1 MLSSRDAKDVQRS
14 RERRYGRYS
23 QVRELYRRGISQD
36 GIAEAL
42 GLHHATV
49 RTYIR
54 AEVFPERATYRLPS
68 QLDPY
73 VPYLHQR
80 WVEGCKNPTQLWR
93 EIVAQG
99 YRGTP
104 RRIRRYVT
112 RLRQR
117 LQALTPD
124 QQTQWGQTTPLFSKP
139 SVRRVTSWLL
149 QPLSGLSSEQE
160 VFLTHLCELS
170 ADVKAVRDLVHI
182 FQKMVR
188 ERHAEVLPTWLE
200 SAEQSLEII
209 WGTLERLGL
218 ISFDLSRVAT
228 PQTHP

>member
-1 MLSSRDAKDVQRS
+1 MIEQATTKVIEQQLLAPANTRGPVALLSSRDAKDVQRS
-14 RERRYGRYS
+14 RERRYAQYC
-23 QVRELYRRGISQD
+23 QVRELYRRGILQD

-49 RTYIR
+49 HTYIR
-54 AEVFPERATYRLPS
+54 AEVFPERAPYRLPS

-99 YRGTP
+99 YGGTP
-104 RRIRRYVT
+104 RMIRRYVT

-117 LQALTPD
+117 IQALTPD
-124 QQTQWGQTTPLFSKP
+124 QQTQWGQTAPLFAKP
-139 SVRRVTSWLL
+139 SVRRVTHWLL
-149 QPLSGLSSEQE
+149 QPLRGLSPEQE

-170 ADVKAVRDLVHI
+170 VDVKAVRDLAHI
-182 FQKMVR
+182 FQKVVR
-188 ERHAEVLPTWLE
+188 ERHAEV
-200 SAEQSLEII
+200 
-209 WGTLERLGL
+209 
-218 ISFDLSRVAT
+218 
-228 PQTHP
+228 